1 MTVAPDSLG
10 RLVHDAHGDAWAE
23 QGRLR
28 AAWGGRSAT
37 LPGVRVSSSGLPH
50 PQWNNGHVHDA
61 GQVDV
66 EALRAW
72 YRDAGVPWGVRVPAG
87 TPWPHGRLLL
97 RKRAMALRQA
107 WLRGSTA
114 AGAASIRVATPEDLD
129 AVAGV
134 DAEAFGEPT
143 QLSRSWVEPEL
154 SSGCCRVVVAEVDGS
169 VVGCATGTRSDG
181 WAGPAVL
188 VTGVAVVDRLRR
200 RGIGAA
206 LTTALVDWAFDSGA
220 FLVHLNPD
228 DDPAARLY
236 ARLGFVEVD
245 GFDVYV
251 DG

>member
-1 MTVAPDSLG
+1 MTGPPDPLAH
-10 RLVHDAHGDAWAE
+10 LVHDAHGDAWAE

-50 PQWNNGHVHDA
+50 AQWNNGHVHDA
-61 GQVDV
+61 RQVDAD
-66 EALRAW
+66 ALRAW

-97 RKRAMALRQA
+97 GKRAMALRQP
-107 WLRGSTA
+107 WLRGSA
-114 AGAASIRVATPEDLD
+114 APEGVRIRVAEPEDLD

-134 DAEAFGEPT
+134 DAAAFGEPV
-143 QLSRSWVEPEL
+143 QRSRSFVGPEL
-154 SSGCCRVVVAEVDGS
+154 VSGSCRVVVAEVGGS

-188 VTGVAVVDRLRR
+188 VTGVAVAERHRGG
-200 RGIGAA
+200 GIGSA
-206 LTTALVDWAFDSGA
+206 LTTALADWAFGSGA

-228 DDPAARLY
+228 DDRATRLY
-236 ARLGFVEVD
+236 ARLGFVEVP

-251 DG
+251 PS